1 MVEAALARGHD
12 LTLFNRGRTAG
23 ALFPQLERR
32 RGDRRLDLSA
42 LAEGQW
48 DAVLDCCG
56 YLPREVEASAALL
69 AGRVGRYLY
78 ISSISAYASFA
89 TPNDEG
95 SPLGVLSDPATE
107 VVDGASY
114 GPLKAA
120 CEAPVRRHLGPDR
133 ALILRPGLV
142 VGPHDPTQRFSY
154 WPARVARARDAE
166 PVLVPGRAD
175 DALQGIDARD
185 LAAFALDALERGL
198 GGTFNVVSGPGQWR
212 RGALLQACAAAAGV
226 APRWAWADEAWLQ
239 AAQVKPW
246 TELPLW
252 LPAQGEYAA
261 FMHTATERAL
271 AAGLRI
277 RPLAETVADTL
288 AWWRGL
294 PEGEQGF
301 SKAGLSPARE
311 AELLARL
318 LS

>member
-1 MVEAALARGHD
+1 MRASDGLA
-12 LTLFNRGRTAG
+12 
-23 ALFPQLERR
+23 P
-32 RGDRRLDLSA
+32 
-42 LAEGQW
+42 
-48 DAVLDCCG
+48 
-56 YLPREVEASAALL
+56 
-69 AGRVGRYLY
+69 
-78 ISSISAYASFA
+78 
-89 TPNDEG
+89 
-95 SPLGVLSDPATE
+95 
-107 VVDGASY
+107 
-114 GPLKAA
+114 
-120 CEAPVRRHLGPDR
+120 
-133 ALILRPGLV
+133 
-142 VGPHDPTQRFSY
+142 
-154 WPARVARARDAE
+154 
-166 PVLVPGRAD
+166 
-175 DALQGIDARD
+175 
-185 LAAFALDALERGL
+185 
-198 GGTFNVVSGPGQWR
+198 
-212 RGALLQACAAAAGV
+212 
-226 APRWAWADEAWLQ
+226 APRAELQAWLQ